1 MIKAWIVPPTVVNQV
16 EAIQYVLNSLFF
28 IPYGLLYPPWKDDGK
43 QVFVTALVL
52 SLLIEF
58 CQFILNIGWYE
69 VDDVIGN
76 TRGAMIG
83 YGI

>member
-1 MIKAWIVPPTVVNQV
+1 M
-16 EAIQYVLNSLFF
+16 
-28 IPYGLLYPPWKDDGK
+28 
-43 QVFVTALVL
+43 TALVL

-69 VDDVIGN
+69 VDDVISN